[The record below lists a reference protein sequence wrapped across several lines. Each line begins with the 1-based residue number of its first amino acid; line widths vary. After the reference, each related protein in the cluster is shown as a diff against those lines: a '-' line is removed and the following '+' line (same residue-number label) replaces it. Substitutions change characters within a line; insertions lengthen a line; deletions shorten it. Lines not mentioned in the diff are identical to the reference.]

1 LNIDLVNEDVAA
13 YSKKMTSVPRRRP
26 IVAPLATPK
35 PLPLVPPHSPINPSL
50 MPFKSGYQMIK
61 GFTRIPV
68 ASDGNCFYTATG
80 FFYELNASAMRNLI
94 VKYFIFKKAE
104 YSIFFESEAAFI
116 KAVKENSMARIWNND
131 LADIL
136 PYATAQ
142 LLQRD
147 IIVHNYDNKY
157 IKQIRIPVT
166 TSSDP
171 PIHLFRSNC
180 HYEILLDNDIS
191 PNKNICAL
199 PDVSEILSY
208 VSKEEKEEEEE
219 EEEEEEDE
227 EEEEEEVEEEGDV
240 EDSGYESDD
249 EKCMIRL

>member
-1 LNIDLVNEDVAA
+1 VKLFNGDVAA

-26 IVAPLATPK
+26 MVAPVATGLATGIATPVAA
-35 PLPLVPPHSPINPSL
+35 PITPVPELVPPHSPIMPSL
-50 MPFKSGYQMIK
+50 MPFKTGYQMIS

-80 FFYELNASAMRNLI
+80 FFYELNASVMRHLI
-94 VKYFIFKKAE
+94 VKYFMFKKAE

-116 KAVKENSMARIWNND
+116 KAVKENSITRIWNND

-136 PYATAQ
+136 PHAAAQ

-147 IIVHNYDNKY
+147 IIIHNFDSRY
-157 IKQIRIPVT
+157 IKQIRIPAT
-166 TSSDP
+166 TSTYP

-180 HYEILLDNDIS
+180 HYEILLDNSIP

-199 PDVSEILSY
+199 PDVSEILS

-219 EEEEEEDE
+219 EEEEEED
-227 EEEEEEVEEEGDV
+227 GDV
-240 EDSGYESDD
+240 EDSGYENDD
-249 EKCMIRL
+249 EECMIRL